1 MLGPPFADDAHRR
14 PDIGHRTVTLQDFE
28 TRLDIG
34 DVVMARFLTG
44 AGGGASVYLL
54 ALLASISLTAKSA
67 KVDAFFQR
75 KCLLFLPSMTLF
87 AVRARA

>member
-1 MLGPPFADDAHRR
+1 
-14 PDIGHRTVTLQDFE
+14 
-28 TRLDIG
+28 
-34 DVVMARFLTG
+34 MARFLTG

-75 KCLLFLPSMTLF
+75 KCLLFLPSITFF